1 VSACLVAARDL
12 VAHYGS
18 SQVLFGPSLDIQ
30 RGEFVTLL
38 GRNGMG
44 KSTLV
49 KVLLGML
56 PPRSG
61 SIVFDGVEIAGRPDY
76 ENARR
81 GIGLVPEGRGIFPN
95 LTVRENLLATEIRRE
110 SQRRPWTLERVYGMF
125 PRLLERETNL
135 GSDLSG
141 GEQQM
146 LAIGRALMTNPKLL
160 ILDEATEGLAPLVRR
175 EIWLCLTQIKSEG
188 LTMLVIDKNL
198 KPLLHLADR
207 HYVIDKGSVAWT
219 GTSSQ
224 LQAAPEVLSRY
235 LSM

>member
-1 VSACLVAARDL
+1 MSASLVTAKNL

-56 PPRSG
+56 APRSG
-61 SIVFDGVEIAGRPDY
+61 SILFEGVEIAGRPDH

-95 LTVRENLLATEIRRE
+95 LTVRENLLATEIRRA
-110 SQRRPWTLERVYGMF
+110 SQGQPWTLDRVYGMF
-125 PRLLERETNL
+125 PRLRERNKNL

-146 LAIGRALMTNPKLL
+146 LSIGRALMTNPKLL

-175 EIWLCLTQIKSEG
+175 EIWLCLVQLKSEG